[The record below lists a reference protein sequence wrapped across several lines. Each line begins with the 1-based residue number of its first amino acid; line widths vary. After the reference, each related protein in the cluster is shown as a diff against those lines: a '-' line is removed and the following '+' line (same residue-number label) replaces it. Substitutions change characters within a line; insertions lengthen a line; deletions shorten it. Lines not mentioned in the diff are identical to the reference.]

1 MGCRP
6 PDNSLIQPRFGC
18 LPHSPPAASAATQ
31 HPDFSILAARIAV
44 SNLHKQTCD
53 VFSDTITL
61 LRNYIHPKVHNSA
74 VAANV
79 VKKLKLNQSRCSCL
93 ILAPFLLFIVA
104 PQPHNPHHQ
113 TGKPAPLIAED
124 VYAVIMANKERLNA
138 AVKPEYDYDYD
149 FFGFKTLER
158 SYLLKLNGKIA
169 ERPCY
174 MLMRVSVGLHK
185 DDIDA
190 AIETYTLMSQR
201 YFTHASPTLFN
212 SGTPKPQMSSCFLM
226 QMAADSIEGTRHLP
240 ARLAASSHRSTL
252 CSLLPGI
259 YDTLKQ
265 CACISKYAGGIGLAI
280 HKIRSTGSYIA
291 GTNGE

>member
-1 MGCRP
+1 M
-6 PDNSLIQPRFGC
+6 FV
-18 LPHSPPAASAATQ
+18 AS
-31 HPDFSILAARIAV
+31 
-44 SNLHKQTCD
+44 
-53 VFSDTITL
+53 
-61 LRNYIHPKVHNSA
+61 
-74 VAANV
+74 
-79 VKKLKLNQSRCSCL
+79 
-93 ILAPFLLFIVA
+93 
-104 PQPHNPHHQ
+104 PHNPHHQ

-240 ARLAASSHRSTL
+240 AWLAASSSLNPVLVVARHLRHTQAVCLHLQVRWRHRP
-252 CSLLPGI
+252 CHPQ
-259 YDTLKQ
+259 D
-265 CACISKYAGGIGLAI
+265 
-280 HKIRSTGSYIA
+280 
-291 GTNGE
+291 